1 MILDSHGKPVS
12 PELLKEAQDS
22 SIYIQFCLPWRER
35 LLFSL
40 KAAVFDSVTVQHSFM
55 LAKCLSPMQ
64 NCL

>member
-1 MILDSHGKPVS
+1 MPVS
-12 PELLKEAQDS
+12 PEFLKAAKDS

-35 LLFSL
+35 LLPSP
-40 KAAVFDSVTVQHSFM
+40 KVAVFDPVTVQHSLM